1 MGTGWKD
8 QPVPKTF
15 LANKKNK
22 QASCCR
28 RSAPSSCCRH
38 SGPELHL
45 VAVAAPA
52 AALRAARAGRR
63 SCCRDR
69 ARSSLGRRAAK
80 NRRPRAPARAPL
92 ALHRPSGRHRARPR
106 TARAREVRRRPTE
119 VGEEGPRSGNAP
131 GPPPDP
137 TSTTR
142 REEARSRR
150 RPPWTPPAQSDRDS
164 RSAAGRHCSDR
175 DGPSACCSA

>member
-1 MGTGWKD
+1 MERPTGI
-8 QPVPKTF
+8 KTF

-22 QASCCR
+22 QTFCCR

-38 SGPELHL
+38 SGPELRF

-63 SCCRDR
+63 SCSRAR

-106 TARAREVRRRPTE
+106 TARARGVRRRPTE
-119 VGEEGPRSGNAP
+119 VGEEGPRRGNAP

-137 TSTTR
+137 TLTTR
-142 REEARSRR
+142 REEARSRCRPRSEER
-150 RPPWTPPAQSDRDS
+150 RVGKECLDVCRS
-164 RSAAGRHCSDR
+164 RWSPYH
-175 DGPSACCSA
+175 